1 MTSKIVKINEILNIK
16 ECSLTY
22 GHFDT
27 IHPGHIRYLKYAK
40 SINKFLIVAIIG
52 DKEKNNSPRFQFN
65 QNERSEA
72 IAMLDLADFI
82 LKLEE
87 DELSQIV
94 EKIKPNALVLGK
106 EKEFEDVWKNRDT
119 HLNDVP
125 GFKEFHLVK
134 GDTNDEHTLYAS
146 HSIWNSKNDFIN
158 WTKSEAF
165 RLAHKNS
172 GQHKCLYLGH
182 PNFEGFE
189 VVI

>member
-1 MTSKIVKINEILNIK
+1 M
-16 ECSLTY
+16 
-22 GHFDT
+22 F
-27 IHPGHIRYLKYAK
+27 
-40 SINKFLIVAIIG
+40 
-52 DKEKNNSPRFQFN
+52 
-65 QNERSEA
+65 
-72 IAMLDLADFI
+72 IAMNRF
-82 LKLEE
+82 
-87 DELSQIV
+87 
-94 EKIKPNALVLGK
+94 KIVLGK

-119 HLNDVP
+119 HLKDVP
-125 GFKEFHLVK
+125 GFKEFNLVK

-172 GQHKCLYLGH
+172 GQHKGLYLGH